1 VIGINRT
8 GMGVR
13 GLKGN
18 GKGVEGRGIKSKEE
32 GGRGTKRNRVEGERD
47 NEELHGREMKED

>member
-8 GMGVR
+8 GMG
-13 GLKGN
+13 LKRN
-18 GKGVEGRGIKSKEE
+18 GKGVEGRGIKSNGE
-32 GGRGTKRNRVEGERD
+32 GGRRTKKNRVEGERD

>member
-1 VIGINRT
+1 
-8 GMGVR
+8 MGVR